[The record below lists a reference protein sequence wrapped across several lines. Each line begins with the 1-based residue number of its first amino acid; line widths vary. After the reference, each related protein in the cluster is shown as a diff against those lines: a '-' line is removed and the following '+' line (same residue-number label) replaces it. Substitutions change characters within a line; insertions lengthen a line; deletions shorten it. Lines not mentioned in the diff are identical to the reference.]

1 MNRIGRCGGRERAG
15 EKRGDGRWG
24 ARERT
29 RDGKT
34 RVFFDLGAVSFFP
47 EVAPRFSFFFS
58 FFIFAGAGFVVGKGE
73 LKWFRSDDAVEVDE
87 GPAVAAPSS
96 PLLLSASTSSR
107 ASFFRPS
114 FYLLVACRK
123 TRVVAVSLFFY
134 HRRSIKILLRRSR
147 GPEAGKKERGRDE
160 KVAKFCFFRS
170 DGPLSSQA
178 KKSGKKKLKP
188 RAEETIFL
196 HFSSLRLAAVW
207 ARPHAFLHN
216 FPSYNTFGS
225 LI

>member
-107 ASFFRPS
+107 ASFFSAIVLFVGGLSENAGCRCFS
-114 FYLLVACRK
+114 FFLSPTKHQDPFASLAGSRSGKERKRSRRKSSEVLLFSIRWP
-123 TRVVAVSLFFY
+123 TVVAS
-134 HRRSIKILLRRSR
+134 
-147 GPEAGKKERGRDE
+147 EKKW
-160 KVAKFCFFRS
+160 
-170 DGPLSSQA
+170 
-178 KKSGKKKLKP
+178 KKK
-188 RAEETIFL
+188 TQ
-196 HFSSLRLAAVW
+196 AA
-207 ARPHAFLHN
+207 
-216 FPSYNTFGS
+216 S
-225 LI
+225 